1 MMVVYMHEKRSLT
14 DIQLDKI
21 LNTYGE
27 YSNLPL
33 YDASGE
39 FPINKKDDTWHLH
52 IEVTDDNK
60 SILVS
65 VLDKNKMPYRSDY
78 WKFKSNNSDVYFAYT
93 LKGDNSKDYAFKC
106 LPDNE
111 KVYRHPTNTQQLKQ
125 KIAELTRQNKEKDIK
140 IEQLQELLASYQ
152 QQADFIPATDTSS
165 DQTQDEAIAAIAKN
179 IQQDRKIRKQTRKP
193 PGRHK
198 KLSEKDIQIV
208 QDLYMQGYSMREISL
223 QMHCCKSTIFNTL
236 KKLRF

>member
-1 MMVVYMHEKRSLT
+1 MHEKRSLT

-27 YSNLPL
+27 
-33 YDASGE
+33 
-39 FPINKKDDTWHLH
+39 FPINTNIYSQKDGTWHLH

-93 LKGDNSKDYAFKC
+93 LKGDNSKDYDFKC

-125 KIAELTRQNKEKDIK
+125 KIAELTNQNKEKEIK
-140 IEQLQELLASYQ
+140 IEQLQALLVSYQ
-152 QQADFIPATDTSS
+152 QQEDSIPTNNSS
-165 DQTQDEAIAAIAKN
+165 DQIQDEAVAAIAKK
-179 IQQDRKIRKQTRKP
+179 IQQDREIKKQNRKP
-193 PGRHK
+193 SGRHK

-208 QDLYMQGYSMREISL
+208 QDLYVQGYSMREISL
-223 QMHCCKSTIFNTL
+223 QMNCSKSTIFNTL
-236 KKLRF
+236 KKQSL